1 MRDEAARPPI
11 LGECG
16 AVTRRGLF
24 QTAGIAVVGT
34 LLGSPVGATDPPKRS
49 GLQRMKLSLAAYSFR
64 DYLQGKLQPNMTY
77 PEFVDR
83 AAAYPIDA
91 VELTEYY
98 FPKPLTDEFI
108 AKIKRQ
114 CHLHGLD
121 ISGSP
126 MGNVFTHPVGPARD
140 KEIERVKAW
149 IDKCALLG
157 SPAIRIFAGNAQP
170 GQSLADAQ
178 KATIECIE
186 ACADHCAQRGVML
199 ALENHGGIV
208 AEADSL
214 ITIIKG
220 VKSEWCGINLDTG
233 NFRTEDPYGDMAKCA
248 PYAIT
253 AQVKTEITVKGQGKQ
268 QADLKR
274 EVQILKDAGYRGYV
288 TLEYEAAEEP
298 LKAVP
303 RILEQMRAL
312 L

>member
-1 MRDEAARPPI
+1 MNASRRQFLQRAGAAATGVLVGSSALAVEPI
-11 LGECG
+11 
-16 AVTRRGLF
+16 
-24 QTAGIAVVGT
+24 
-34 LLGSPVGATDPPKRS
+34 KRS
-49 GLQRMKLSLAAYSFR
+49 GPQRMRLSLAAYSYR
-64 DYLQGKLQPNMTY
+64 DYLTGKAEPHMTY

-83 AAAYPIDA
+83 VVAYTIDA

-98 FPKPLTDEFI
+98 FPKPLTTEFLTRL
-108 AKIKRQ
+108 KRQ
-114 CHLHGLD
+114 CYLNGLD

-126 MGNVFTHPVGPARD
+126 MGNVFTYPAGPKRD
-140 KEIERVKAW
+140 AEIEKVKAW
-149 IDKCALLG
+149 IDQCALLG
-157 SPAIRIFAGNAQP
+157 APAIRIFAGNTQP

-186 ACADHCAQRGVML
+186 ACSDHCAQKGVL
-199 ALENHGGIV
+199 LGLENHGGIV

-214 ITIIKG
+214 LTIVKG

-248 PYAIT
+248 PYAVT
-253 AQVKTEITVKGQGKQ
+253 VQVKTEITPKGGQKQ

-274 EVQILKDAGYRGYV
+274 EIQILKDAGYRGYV

-303 RILEQMRAL
+303 RILEQMRTL